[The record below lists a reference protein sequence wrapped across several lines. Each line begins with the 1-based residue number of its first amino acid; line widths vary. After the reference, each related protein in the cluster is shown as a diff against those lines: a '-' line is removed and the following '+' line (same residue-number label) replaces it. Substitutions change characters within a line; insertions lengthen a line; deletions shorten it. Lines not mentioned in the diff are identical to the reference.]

1 MSAVDGALKN
11 VALIDSGLTP
21 APPKGESPDNDTSW
35 LCFYGNPDN
44 LPDLQVVATAIC
56 FHPEP

>member
-1 MSAVDGALKN
+1 LKN
-11 VALIDSGLTP
+11 VALIDSGLIP
-21 APPKGESPDNDTSW
+21 AAPKGGGTDDDTSW
-35 LCFYGNPDN
+35 LCFYDNPDN